1 MKIIARTALIL
12 ATALSAGAAERID
25 LFNGRDLTG
34 WKAFSSK
41 EGVKQQDVWSVQ
53 DGVIVCKGDPIG
65 WLATEQVFTNF
76 TLTAEWRWPA
86 GREPGNSG
94 LFLRLHGEPRAL
106 PYCYEVQL
114 KHGNAGDMFGFHG
127 LPTAVDDAARRIEIK
142 GHELGGD
149 LTGAKRI
156 EGSEKPVG
164 EWNRAEVKVRDGEI
178 AATIN
183 GVPANKLTGCKVVGG
198 AIALQ
203 SEGGEVQFRNVQ
215 VTPAD

>member
-1 MKIIARTALIL
+1 MKFIARATVVL
-12 ATALSAGAAERID
+12 AMAASACAAEPIN

-41 EGVKQQDVWSVQ
+41 EGVKQEDVWSVQ

-65 WLATEQVFTNF
+65 WLATERVFTNF

-86 GREPGNSG
+86 GKEPGNSG

-114 KHGNAGDMFGFHG
+114 KRGHAGDMFGFHG
-127 LPTAVDDAARRIEIK
+127 LPTVVDDATRRIEIK

-149 LTGAKRI
+149 LTGAKRVT
-156 EGSEKPVG
+156 GSEKAPG
-164 EWNRAEVKVRDGEI
+164 EWNRAIVTVKDGEI
-178 AATIN
+178 SAAIN
-183 GVPANKLTGCKVVGG
+183 DVPVNKLTGCKVTGG
-198 AIALQ
+198 SIALQ

-215 VTPAD
+215 ITPAD